1 MPAACHPRW
10 EASEAHTQSPTE
22 ALFILKWGGK
32 LTSLG
37 ELQSEALGTQF
48 RNSLFPAEGGGFLRL
63 HSTYRHDLKI
73 YSSDEGRV
81 QMTAAAFTRG
91 FLDLEG
97 FLTPILASLVSKN
110 TAATK
115 MLDETSDAG
124 RVCMDQAKGRFP
136 SFKR

>member
-1 MPAACHPRW
+1 MRLQPPSHAAA
-10 EASEAHTQSPTE
+10 ASVACGCSLRRVLLQAE
-22 ALFILKWGGK
+22 
-32 LTSLG
+32 SLG
-37 ELQSEALGTQF
+37 SLF

-81 QMTAAAFTRG
+81 QMTAAAFARG

-110 TAATK
+110 KVRTACNPFRRGLQPHAPRAAAPY
-115 MLDETSDAG
+115 TSG
-124 RVCMDQAKGRFP
+124 CSHMYMC
-136 SFKR
+136 